1 MLGPYLEDVIY
12 FKRPNH
18 TPAPILGSQNS
29 SHNDMQERTQ
39 EKNQN
44 NKLINVSNVWI
55 VMY

>member
-18 TPAPILGSQNS
+18 SPSAILGSQKS

-39 EKNQN
+39 QKKRN
-44 NKLINVSNVWI
+44 L
-55 VMY
+55 

>member
-39 EKNQN
+39 EKKPKQQTNQCQ
-44 NKLINVSNVWI
+44 
-55 VMY
+55 